1 MIPPDRA
8 VGRTLTDAEL
18 DRLED
23 LLDSPA
29 LADTAMRTDALHGF
43 LTAVVSAP
51 VPIPRVRWVAEA
63 LGTADEHASAREA
76 AALLDRLYADIAL
89 ALLEGHGVDPL
100 LYPLGDLA
108 EQQTGDTDPDGEP
121 ELDYATWCEGYLA
134 GAELADPPWSEFTAQ
149 EEIDARLAPFIALAL
164 EGAADDGEPGPFD
177 GVPEEE
183 LAEFI
188 AMARERLPEATQEV
202 YDHLDACRP
211 KAEPIRREA
220 DKVGRNDPCP
230 CGSGKKYK
238 RCHGAA

>member
-1 MIPPDRA
+1 MTLPDPA
-8 VGRTLTDAEL
+8 VGRMLTDAEL

-29 LADTAMRTDALHGF
+29 FAETAMRTDALHGF
-43 LTAVVSAP
+43 LTAVVSSPA
-51 VPIPRVRWVAEA
+51 PIPRERWLAEA
-63 LGTADEHASAREA
+63 LGTAVEGGAAKEA
-76 AALLDRLYADIAL
+76 ASLLERLYADVAL

-100 LYPLGDLA
+100 LYPLGEPADD
-108 EQQTGDTDPDGEP
+108 EDEP

-134 GAELADPPWSEFTAQ
+134 GVDLADPPWSEFTPQ
-149 EEIDARLAPFIALAL
+149 EEIDARLAPFLALAM
-164 EGAADDGEPGPFD
+164 EGAEIEEDANPFA
-177 GVPEEE
+177 GLPE
-183 LAEFI
+183 AEFAEFV

-211 KAEPIRREA
+211 KAEPIRRDA

-230 CGSGKKYK
+230 CGSGRKFK